1 MMNLNSDIHQ
11 TTRIFTVKRDQTFT
25 QTFAW
30 TPHYDSTCTFNST
43 RLLRL
48 LGHQTMTVD
57 THFAPY
63 KACLGARLPLP
74 IIMGKFSL
82 LNYRGQHFEN
92 LQKIILDEQID
103 IEGPSTW
110 LYREV
115 CPNRLCVAGSRSQV
129 IEGSPTRLLQQANIK
144 TPL

>member
-1 MMNLNSDIHQ
+1 M
-11 TTRIFTVKRDQTFT
+11 TYTRLHVYLLLKGTRPLRRLLHGHHTMTVH
-25 QTFAW
+25 A
-30 TPHYDSTCTFNST
+30 HLTFNST

-48 LGHQTMTVD
+48 LGHQTMTED

-92 LQKIILDEQID
+92 LQKIVLDIQID

-110 LYREV
+110 LYLEV

-144 TPL
+144 MLLGF